1 MAKETAIKDLSYEKA
16 FNEMTAIVAQLEE
29 NNQSLDE
36 SVKLFERG
44 QALAE
49 HCAEL
54 LDKAELKVQKLTED
68 DELVALE

>member
-1 MAKETAIKDLSYEKA
+1 MAKETSLKDLSYEKA
-16 FNEMTAIVAQLEE
+16 FEEMTAIVAGLEE
-29 NNQSLDE
+29 NNQPLDE

-44 QALAE
+44 QALAK

-68 DELVALE
+68 DELVPLE